1 MAKESEPCHYGIL
14 LPNSSFFLAIFL
26 FKNAF
31 SCPCLF
37 ILLNKQAH
45 YFVKFKHLGD
55 AWGDQLSKE
64 PGLLSVL
71 SRGKL
76 QRRKREAASVV
87 LDLTAEVGSAPV
99 IQV

>member
-1 MAKESEPCHYGIL
+1 MEFSFLIQVSFL
-14 LPNSSFFLAIFL
+14 LFFL

-45 YFVKFKHLGD
+45 YFVKLKHLGD
-55 AWGDQLSKE
+55 AWGRQLSKE
-64 PGLLSVL
+64 PGLLSGP
-71 SRGKL
+71 S
-76 QRRKREAASVV
+76 REAASVV
-87 LDLTAEVGSAPV
+87 PDLTAEVGSAPV